1 MAERVVLNNLKDSE
15 FNEAVETAVR
25 YLKSGEVII
34 AAAEH
39 GYVYLADAFDKDAV
53 KAIHIL
59 RGDRTNVVAQVF
71 IGDIKV
77 LTGITARLT
86 QEQDNLLKAFWPGLL
101 SVTMKSQLALS
112 WDLGDERR
120 LGKVNVRLPNR
131 KFLNAILLKTGP
143 LAVASVALTGES
155 AILDLKKLSI
165 YESDIGVVFDEGQLA
180 SGQLSTWI
188 DISENEITVVR
199 VGDISLEK
207 LRSIV
212 PTISTPNL

>member
-1 MAERVVLNNLKDSE
+1 MAERVLLDTLDDSK
-15 FNEAVETAVR
+15 FNEAVDTAVR
-25 YLKSGEVII
+25 YIKSGEVII

-86 QEQDNLLKAFWPGLL
+86 QEQDNLLKTFWPGLL

-143 LAVASVALTGES
+143 LAAASVALTGES
-155 AILDLKKLSI
+155 AILDLTKVSI
-165 YESDIGVVFDEGQLA
+165 YESDIGVIFDEGQLE

-188 DISENEITVVR
+188 DLSENEITVIR

>member
-1 MAERVVLNNLKDSE
+1 MAERVLLDNLDDSK
-15 FNEAVETAVR
+15 FNEAVDTAVR
-25 YLKSGEVII
+25 YIKSGEVII

-155 AILDLKKLSI
+155 AILDLTKVSI
-165 YESDIGVVFDEGQLA
+165 YESDIGVIFDEGKLE
-180 SGQLSTWI
+180 SGQLSTWV

-199 VGDISLEK
+199 VGDISLEQ

>member
-1 MAERVVLNNLKDSE
+1 MAERVLLDNLDDSK
-15 FNEAVETAVR
+15 FNEAVDTAVR
-25 YLKSGEVII
+25 YIKSGEVII

-86 QEQDNLLKAFWPGLL
+86 QEQDDLLKAFWPGLL

-143 LAVASVALTGES
+143 LAAASVALTGES
-155 AILDLKKLSI
+155 AILDLAKVSI
-165 YESDIGVVFDEGQLA
+165 YESDIGVIFDEGQLE

-188 DISENEITVVR
+188 DLSENEITVIR
-199 VGDISLEK
+199 VGDISLEQ

>member
-1 MAERVVLNNLKDSE
+1 MAERVLLDNLEDSK
-15 FNEAVETAVR
+15 FNEAVDTAVR

-77 LTGITARLT
+77 LTGITAGLT
-86 QEQDNLLKAFWPGLL
+86 QEQENLLNAFWPGLL

-143 LAVASVALTGES
+143 LAAASAALTGQS

>member
-1 MAERVVLNNLKDSE
+1 MAERVLLDNLDDSK
-15 FNEAVETAVR
+15 FNEAVDTAVR
-25 YLKSGEVII
+25 YIKSGEVII

-86 QEQDNLLKAFWPGLL
+86 QERDNLIKAFWPGLL

-143 LAVASVALTGES
+143 LAAASVALTGES
-155 AILDLKKLSI
+155 AILDLTKVSI
-165 YESDIGVVFDEGQLA
+165 YESDIGVIFDEGKLE
-180 SGQLSTWI
+180 SGQLSTWV

-199 VGDISLEK
+199 VGDISLEQ

>member
-1 MAERVVLNNLKDSE
+1 MAERVLLDNLDDSK
-15 FNEAVETAVR
+15 FNEAVDTAVR
-25 YLKSGEVII
+25 YIKSGEVII

-77 LTGITARLT
+77 LSGITARLT
-86 QEQDNLLKAFWPGLL
+86 QEHDNLLKAFWPGLL

-131 KFLNAILLKTGP
+131 KFLNTILLKTGP
-143 LAVASVALTGES
+143 LAAASVALTGES
-155 AILDLKKLSI
+155 AVLDLTKVSI
-165 YESDIGVVFDEGQLA
+165 YESDIGVIFDEGQLE

-188 DISENEITVVR
+188 DLSENEITVIR
-199 VGDISLEK
+199 VGDISLEQ
-207 LRSIV
+207 LWSIV

>member
-1 MAERVVLNNLKDSE
+1 MAERVLLDNLDDSK
-15 FNEAVETAVR
+15 FNEAVDTAVR
-25 YLKSGEVII
+25 YIKSGEVII

-77 LTGITARLT
+77 LSGITARLT
-86 QEQDNLLKAFWPGLL
+86 QEHDNLLKAFWPGLL

-143 LAVASVALTGES
+143 LAAASVALTGES
-155 AILDLKKLSI
+155 AVLDLTKVSI
-165 YESDIGVVFDEGQLA
+165 YESDIGVIFDEGKLE
-180 SGQLSTWI
+180 SGQLSTWV
-188 DISENEITVVR
+188 DISENEITVIR
-199 VGDISLEK
+199 VGDISLEQ

>member
-1 MAERVVLNNLKDSE
+1 MAERVSLDNLEDSK
-15 FNEAVETAVR
+15 FNEAIDTAVR
-25 YLKSGEVII
+25 YIKSGEVII

-59 RGDRTNVVAQVF
+59 RGNRTNVVTQVF

-77 LTGITARLT
+77 LSGITTRLT

-131 KFLNAILLKTGP
+131 KFLNAVLLKTGP
-143 LAVASVALTGES
+143 LAVASVALTGKG

-165 YESDIGVVFDEGQLA
+165 YESDIGVIFDEGELE

-188 DISENEITVVR
+188 DISENEITVIR
-199 VGDISLEK
+199 VGYISLEQ

>member
-1 MAERVVLNNLKDSE
+1 MAERVLLDNLDDSK
-15 FNEAVETAVR
+15 FNEAVDTAVR
-25 YLKSGEVII
+25 YIKSGEVII

-155 AILDLKKLSI
+155 AILDLTKVSI
-165 YESDIGVVFDEGQLA
+165 YESDIGVIFDEGQLE

-188 DISENEITVVR
+188 DLSENEITVIR
-199 VGDISLEK
+199 VGDISLEQ

>member
-1 MAERVVLNNLKDSE
+1 MAERVLLDNLDDSK
-15 FNEAVETAVR
+15 FNEAVDTAVR
-25 YLKSGEVII
+25 YIKSGEVII

-77 LTGITARLT
+77 LTGISARLT
-86 QEQDNLLKAFWPGLL
+86 QEQENLLNTFWPGLL

-143 LAVASVALTGES
+143 LAAASVALTGKS
-155 AILDLKKLSI
+155 AVLDLTKVSI
-165 YESDIGVVFDEGQLA
+165 YESDIGVIFDEGKLE

-188 DISENEITVVR
+188 DLSENEITVIR

>member
-1 MAERVVLNNLKDSE
+1 MAERVLLDTLDDSK
-15 FNEAVETAVR
+15 FNEAVDTAVR
-25 YLKSGEVII
+25 YIKSGEVII

-53 KAIHIL
+53 KTIHIL

-86 QEQDNLLKAFWPGLL
+86 QEQDNLLKTFWPGLL

-143 LAVASVALTGES
+143 LAAASVALTGGS
-155 AILDLKKLSI
+155 AILDLTKVSI
-165 YESDIGVVFDEGQLA
+165 YESDIGVIFDEGQLE
-180 SGQLSTWI
+180 SGQLSTWV
-188 DISENEITVVR
+188 DISENEIKVIR
-199 VGDISLEK
+199 VGDISLEQ

-212 PTISTPNL
+212 PTISIPNL

>member
-1 MAERVVLNNLKDSE
+1 MAERVLLDTLDDSK
-15 FNEAVETAVR
+15 FNEAVDTAVR
-25 YLKSGEVII
+25 YIKSGEVII

-143 LAVASVALTGES
+143 LAAASVALTGES
-155 AILDLKKLSI
+155 AILDLTKVSI
-165 YESDIGVVFDEGQLA
+165 YESDIGVIFDEGQLE
-180 SGQLSTWI
+180 SGQLSTWV
-188 DISENEITVVR
+188 DISENEITVIR
-199 VGDISLEK
+199 VGDISLEQ

-212 PTISTPNL
+212 PTISIPNL

>member
-1 MAERVVLNNLKDSE
+1 MAERVLLDNLDDSK
-15 FNEAVETAVR
+15 FNEAVDTAVR
-25 YLKSGEVII
+25 YIKSGEVII

-86 QEQDNLLKAFWPGLL
+86 QEHDNLLKAFWPGLL

-131 KFLNAILLKTGP
+131 KFLNTILLKTGP
-143 LAVASVALTGES
+143 LAAASVALTGES
-155 AILDLKKLSI
+155 AILDLTKVSI
-165 YESDIGVVFDEGQLA
+165 YESDIGVIFDEGQLE

-188 DISENEITVVR
+188 DLSENEITVIR
-199 VGDISLEK
+199 VGDISLEQ

>member
-1 MAERVVLNNLKDSE
+1 MAERVLLDNLNDSK
-15 FNEAVETAVR
+15 FNEAVDTAVR

-77 LTGITARLT
+77 LTGITARLM

-131 KFLNAILLKTGP
+131 KFLNTILLKTGP
-143 LAVASVALTGES
+143 LAAASVALTGES
-155 AILDLKKLSI
+155 AILDLTKVSI
-165 YESDIGVVFDEGQLA
+165 YESDIGVIFDEGQLE

-188 DISENEITVVR
+188 DLSENEITVIR
-199 VGDISLEK
+199 VGDISLEQ

>member
-1 MAERVVLNNLKDSE
+1 MAERVLLNNLDDSK
-15 FNEAVETAVR
+15 FNEAVDTAVR
-25 YLKSGEVII
+25 YIKSGEVII

-86 QEQDNLLKAFWPGLL
+86 QEHDNLLKAFWPGLL

-131 KFLNAILLKTGP
+131 KFLNTILLKTGP
-143 LAVASVALTGES
+143 LAAASVALTGES
-155 AILDLKKLSI
+155 AILDLTKVSI
-165 YESDIGVVFDEGQLA
+165 YESDIGVIFDEGKLE

-188 DISENEITVVR
+188 DISENEITVIR

>member
-1 MAERVVLNNLKDSE
+1 MAERVLLDNLDDSK
-15 FNEAVETAVR
+15 FNEAVDTAVR

-77 LTGITARLT
+77 LSGITARLT
-86 QEQDNLLKAFWPGLL
+86 QEHDNLLKAFWPGLL

-131 KFLNAILLKTGP
+131 KFLNTILLKTGP
-143 LAVASVALTGES
+143 LAAASVALTGES
-155 AILDLKKLSI
+155 AVLDLTKVSI
-165 YESDIGVVFDEGQLA
+165 YESDIGVIFDEGQLE

-188 DISENEITVVR
+188 DLSENEITVIR
-199 VGDISLEK
+199 VGDISLGQ

>member
-1 MAERVVLNNLKDSE
+1 MAERVLLDTLDDSK
-15 FNEAVETAVR
+15 FNEAVDTAVR
-25 YLKSGEVII
+25 YIKSGEVII

-86 QEQDNLLKAFWPGLL
+86 QEQDNLLKTFWPGLL

-143 LAVASVALTGES
+143 LAAASVALTGES
-155 AILDLKKLSI
+155 AILDLTKVSI
-165 YESDIGVVFDEGQLA
+165 YESDIGVIFDEGQLE

-188 DISENEITVVR
+188 DLSENEITVTR
-199 VGDISLEK
+199 VGDISLEQ

>member
-1 MAERVVLNNLKDSE
+1 MAERVLLDNLNDSK
-15 FNEAVETAVR
+15 FNEAVDTAVR

-131 KFLNAILLKTGP
+131 KFLNAILIKSGP
-143 LAVASVALTGES
+143 LAAASVALTGES

-165 YESDIGVVFDEGQLA
+165 YESDIGVIFDEGQLK

>member
-1 MAERVVLNNLKDSE
+1 MAERVLVDNLDDSK
-15 FNEAVETAVR
+15 FNEAVDTAVR
-25 YLKSGEVII
+25 YIKSGEVII

-86 QEQDNLLKAFWPGLL
+86 QEHDNLLKAFWPGLL

-131 KFLNAILLKTGP
+131 KFLNTILLKTGP
-143 LAVASVALTGES
+143 LAAASVALTGES
-155 AILDLKKLSI
+155 AVLDLTKVSI
-165 YESDIGVVFDEGQLA
+165 YESDIGVIFDEGQLE
-180 SGQLSTWI
+180 SGQLSTWV
-188 DISENEITVVR
+188 DISENEITVIR
-199 VGDISLEK
+199 VGDISLEQ

>member
-1 MAERVVLNNLKDSE
+1 MAERVLLDNLDDSK
-15 FNEAVETAVR
+15 FNEAVDTAVR
-25 YLKSGEVII
+25 YIKSGEVII

-86 QEQDNLLKAFWPGLL
+86 QEHDNLLKAFWPGLL

-131 KFLNAILLKTGP
+131 KFLNTILLKTGP
-143 LAVASVALTGES
+143 LAAASVALTGES
-155 AILDLKKLSI
+155 AVLDLTKVSI
-165 YESDIGVVFDEGQLA
+165 YESDIGVIFDEGQLE
-180 SGQLSTWI
+180 SGQLSTWV
-188 DISENEITVVR
+188 DISENEITVIR
-199 VGDISLEK
+199 VGDISLEQ

>member
-1 MAERVVLNNLKDSE
+1 MTERVLLDNLDDSK
-15 FNEAVETAVR
+15 FNEAVDTAVR

-165 YESDIGVVFDEGQLA
+165 YESDIGVVFDEGQLE

>member
-1 MAERVVLNNLKDSE
+1 MAERVLLDNLDDSK
-15 FNEAVETAVR
+15 FNEAVDTAVR
-25 YLKSGEVII
+25 YIKSGEVII

-86 QEQDNLLKAFWPGLL
+86 QEHDNLLKAFWPGLL

-120 LGKVNVRLPNR
+120 LGKVNVRLPIR
-131 KFLNAILLKTGP
+131 KFLNTILLKTGP
-143 LAVASVALTGES
+143 LAAASVALTGES
-155 AILDLKKLSI
+155 AILDLTKVSI
-165 YESDIGVVFDEGQLA
+165 YESDIGVIFDEGKLE
-180 SGQLSTWI
+180 SGQLSTWV
-188 DISENEITVVR
+188 DISENEITVIR
-199 VGDISLEK
+199 VGDISLEQ

>member
-77 LTGITARLT
+77 LTGISARLT
-86 QEQDNLLKAFWPGLL
+86 QEQENLLNTFWPGLL

-143 LAVASVALTGES
+143 LAAASVALTGES
-155 AILDLKKLSI
+155 AILDLTKVPI
-165 YESDIGVVFDEGQLA
+165 YESDIGVIFDEGKLE

-188 DISENEITVVR
+188 DLSENEITVAR
-199 VGDISLEK
+199 VGDISLEQ

>member
-1 MAERVVLNNLKDSE
+1 MAERVLVDNLDDSK
-15 FNEAVETAVR
+15 FNEAVDTAVR

>member
-1 MAERVVLNNLKDSE
+1 MAERVLLDNLGDSK
-15 FNEAVETAVR
+15 FNEAVDTAVR
-25 YLKSGEVII
+25 YIKSGEVII

-86 QEQDNLLKAFWPGLL
+86 QEHDNLLKAFWPGLL

-131 KFLNAILLKTGP
+131 KFLNTILLKTGP
-143 LAVASVALTGES
+143 LAAASVALTGES
-155 AILDLKKLSI
+155 AILDLTKVSI
-165 YESDIGVVFDEGQLA
+165 YESDIGVIFDEGQLE

-188 DISENEITVVR
+188 DLSENEITVIR
-199 VGDISLEK
+199 VGDISLEQ

>member
-1 MAERVVLNNLKDSE
+1 MAERVLLDNLDDSK
-15 FNEAVETAVR
+15 FNEAVDTAVR
-25 YLKSGEVII
+25 YIKSGEVII

-188 DISENEITVVR
+188 DISENEITVIR
-199 VGDISLEK
+199 AGDISVEQ
-207 LRSIV
+207 LRSII
-212 PTISTPNL
+212 PTIPTPNL

>member
-1 MAERVVLNNLKDSE
+1 MAERVLLDTLDDSK
-15 FNEAVETAVR
+15 FNEAVDTAVR
-25 YLKSGEVII
+25 YIKSGEVII

-86 QEQDNLLKAFWPGLL
+86 QEQDDLLKAFWPGLL

-143 LAVASVALTGES
+143 LAAASVALTGES
-155 AILDLKKLSI
+155 AILDLTKVSI
-165 YESDIGVVFDEGQLA
+165 YESDIGVIFDEGQLE

-188 DISENEITVVR
+188 DLSENEITVIR
-199 VGDISLEK
+199 VGDISLEQ

>member
-1 MAERVVLNNLKDSE
+1 MAERVLLDNLDDSK
-15 FNEAVETAVR
+15 FNEAVDTAVR

-59 RGDRTNVVAQVF
+59 RGDRTNVVSQVF

-77 LTGITARLT
+77 LTGITARLK
-86 QEQDNLLKAFWPGLL
+86 QEHDNLLKAFWPGLL

-143 LAVASVALTGES
+143 LAAASVALTGES
-155 AILDLKKLSI
+155 AILDLTKVSI
-165 YESDIGVVFDEGQLA
+165 YESDIGVIFDEGQLE

-188 DISENEITVVR
+188 DLSENEITVIR
-199 VGDISLEK
+199 VGDISLEQ

>member
-1 MAERVVLNNLKDSE
+1 MAERVLVDNLDDSK
-15 FNEAVETAVR
+15 FNEAVDTAVR
-25 YLKSGEVII
+25 YIKSGEVII

-77 LTGITARLT
+77 LSGITARLT
-86 QEQDNLLKAFWPGLL
+86 QEHDNLLKAFWPGLL

-131 KFLNAILLKTGP
+131 KFLNTILLKTGP
-143 LAVASVALTGES
+143 LAAASVALTGES
-155 AILDLKKLSI
+155 AVLDLTKVSI
-165 YESDIGVVFDEGQLA
+165 YESDIGVIFDEGQLE

-188 DISENEITVVR
+188 DLSENEITVIR
-199 VGDISLEK
+199 VGDISLEQ

>member
-1 MAERVVLNNLKDSE
+1 MAERVLLDNLDDSK
-15 FNEAVETAVR
+15 FNEAVDTAVR
-25 YLKSGEVII
+25 YIKSGEVII

-86 QEQDNLLKAFWPGLL
+86 QEHDNLLKAFWPGLL

-120 LGKVNVRLPNR
+120 LGKVNVRLPNS
-131 KFLNAILLKTGP
+131 KFLNTILLKTGP
-143 LAVASVALTGES
+143 LAAASVALTGES
-155 AILDLKKLSI
+155 AVLDLTKVSI
-165 YESDIGVVFDEGQLA
+165 YESDIGVIFDEGQLE

-188 DISENEITVVR
+188 DLSENEITVIR
-199 VGDISLEK
+199 VGDISLEQ

>member
-1 MAERVVLNNLKDSE
+1 MAERVLLDNLEDSK
-15 FNEAVETAVR
+15 FNEAVDTAVR

>member
-77 LTGITARLT
+77 LTGISARLT
-86 QEQDNLLKAFWPGLL
+86 QEQENLLNTFWPGLL

-143 LAVASVALTGES
+143 LAAASVALTGES
-155 AILDLKKLSI
+155 AILDLTKVSI
-165 YESDIGVVFDEGQLA
+165 YESDIGVIFDEGKLE
-180 SGQLSTWI
+180 SGQLSTWV

-199 VGDISLEK
+199 VGDISLEQ

>member
-1 MAERVVLNNLKDSE
+1 MAERVLVTNLKDSE
-15 FNEAVETAVR
+15 FNEAVDTAVR

-77 LTGITARLT
+77 LTGITAGLT
-86 QEQDNLLKAFWPGLL
+86 QEQENLLNAFWPGLL

-143 LAVASVALTGES
+143 LAVASAALTGQS

-165 YESDIGVVFDEGQLA
+165 YESDIGVVFDEGQLE

>member
-1 MAERVVLNNLKDSE
+1 MAERVLLDNLDDSK
-15 FNEAVETAVR
+15 FNEAVDTAVR
-25 YLKSGEVII
+25 YIKSGEVII

-86 QEQDNLLKAFWPGLL
+86 QEQDDLLKAFWPGLL

-143 LAVASVALTGES
+143 LAAASVALTGES
-155 AILDLKKLSI
+155 AILDLTKVSI
-165 YESDIGVVFDEGQLA
+165 YESDIGVIFDEGKLE
-180 SGQLSTWI
+180 SGQLSTWV
-188 DISENEITVVR
+188 DISENEITVIR
-199 VGDISLEK
+199 VGDISLEQ

>member
-1 MAERVVLNNLKDSE
+1 MAERVLLDNLDDSK
-15 FNEAVETAVR
+15 FNEAVDTAVR
-25 YLKSGEVII
+25 YIKSGEVII

-53 KAIHIL
+53 KVIHIL

-86 QEQDNLLKAFWPGLL
+86 QEHDNLLKAFWPGLL

-143 LAVASVALTGES
+143 LAAASVALTGES
-155 AILDLKKLSI
+155 AILDLTKVSI
-165 YESDIGVVFDEGQLA
+165 YESDIGVIFDEGKLE
-180 SGQLSTWI
+180 SGQLSTWV
-188 DISENEITVVR
+188 DISENEITVIR
-199 VGDISLEK
+199 VGDISLEQ

>member
-1 MAERVVLNNLKDSE
+1 MAERVLIDNLDDSK
-15 FNEAVETAVR
+15 FNEAVDTAVR

>member
-1 MAERVVLNNLKDSE
+1 MAERVLLDNLDDSK
-15 FNEAVETAVR
+15 FNVAVDTAVR

-165 YESDIGVVFDEGQLA
+165 YESDIGVIFDEGQLA

-212 PTISTPNL
+212 PTISTHNL

>member
-1 MAERVVLNNLKDSE
+1 MAERVLLDNLDDSK
-15 FNEAVETAVR
+15 FNEAVDTAVR
-25 YLKSGEVII
+25 YIKSGEVII

-77 LTGITARLT
+77 LSGITARLT
-86 QEQDNLLKAFWPGLL
+86 QEHDNLLKAFWPGLL

-131 KFLNAILLKTGP
+131 KFLNTILLKTGP
-143 LAVASVALTGES
+143 LAAASVALTGES
-155 AILDLKKLSI
+155 AVLDLTKVSI
-165 YESDIGVVFDEGQLA
+165 YESDIGVIFDDGQLE

-188 DISENEITVVR
+188 DLSENEITVIR
-199 VGDISLEK
+199 VGDISLEQ

>member
-1 MAERVVLNNLKDSE
+1 MAERVLLDNLDDSK
-15 FNEAVETAVR
+15 FNEAVDTAVR
-25 YLKSGEVII
+25 YIKSGEVII

-77 LTGITARLT
+77 LSGITARLT
-86 QEQDNLLKAFWPGLL
+86 QEHDNLLKAFWPGLL

-143 LAVASVALTGES
+143 LAAASVALTGES
-155 AILDLKKLSI
+155 AVLDLTKVSI
-165 YESDIGVVFDEGQLA
+165 YESDIGVIFDEGQLE

-188 DISENEITVVR
+188 DLSENEITVIR
-199 VGDISLEK
+199 VGDISLEQ

>member
-25 YLKSGEVII
+25 YIKSGEVII

-86 QEQDNLLKAFWPGLL
+86 QEHDNLLKAFWPGLL

-143 LAVASVALTGES
+143 LAAASVALTGES
-155 AILDLKKLSI
+155 AILDLTKLSI
-165 YESDIGVVFDEGQLA
+165 YESDIGVIFDEGQLE
-180 SGQLSTWI
+180 SGQLSTWV
-188 DISENEITVVR
+188 DISENAITVVR
-199 VGDISLEK
+199 VGDISLEQ